1 MYVLSELEKVIL
13 HLGVLSRFSQMC
25 SKVTLQMCLEIS
37 VGQQCET
44 LLTIGAGDTEVS
56 E

>member
-13 HLGVLSRFSQMC
+13 HRGVLSRFSQMC
-25 SKVTLQMCLEIS
+25 LKIS